1 VWRYQLCW
9 TCMTRHRKDRG
20 LRTERVVAAYLSQW
34 WRSACVGRGAGKDIL
49 NVPFDVEI
57 KARTA
62 FQPLEW
68 LRQATKRASASNELP
83 FVVCRM
89 NGQGEDASE
98 YLAFMRFGDLVQLLL
113 IMYGDIQKDS
123 VELEP
128 ERCTS
133 CGSWKLKD
141 VPCRTC
147 QVSNANL

>member
-1 VWRYQLCW
+1 V
-9 TCMTRHRKDRG
+9 TRHRKDRG
-20 LRTERVVAAYLSQW
+20 FRTERVVAAYLSQW
-34 WRSACVGRGAGKDIL
+34 WRNASVGRGAGKDCF
-49 NVPFDVEI
+49 NVPFDVEV
-57 KARTA
+57 KARSS

-68 LRQATKRASASNELP
+68 LRQVTKRAAAHRELP

-113 IMYGDIQKDS
+113 AAGYGDIQQDS
-123 VELEP
+123 VQLEP
-128 ERCTS
+128 ERCNQ

-147 QVSNANL
+147 SNANI

>member
-1 VWRYQLCW
+1 
-9 TCMTRHRKDRG
+9 MTRHRKDRG

-113 IMYGDIQKDS
+113 PMYGDIQKDS

-128 ERCTS
+128 ERCAQ
-133 CGSWKLKD
+133 CGSWKLVD

-147 QVSNANL
+147 K

>member
-1 VWRYQLCW
+1 
-9 TCMTRHRKDRG
+9 MTRHRKDRG

-34 WRSACVGRGAGKDIL
+34 WRSAGVGRGAGKDIT
-49 NVPFDVEI
+49 NVPFDVEV
-57 KARTA
+57 KARSA

-89 NGQGEDASE
+89 NSQGEDASA

-113 IMYGDIQKDS
+113 QAGYGDIQTNS
-123 VELEP
+123 VQLEP
-128 ERCTS
+128 ERCTQ

-147 QVSNANL
+147 KVSNANL

>member
-1 VWRYQLCW
+1 
-9 TCMTRHRKDRG
+9 MTRNRKDRG

-113 IMYGDIQKDS
+113 PMYGDIQKDS

-128 ERCTS
+128 ERCAQ
-133 CGSWKLKD
+133 CGSWKLVD

-147 QVSNANL
+147 K